1 MKFKESKL
9 AHKLLDGMK
18 GIEIGGAA
26 HNPFNLDT
34 INVDVSNDNP
44 IYMVEQRAYGND
56 ALTVDVIANGDN
68 LPFDDKSFDFVIS
81 SHVLEHFINPIKAL
95 IEWERVARKY
105 IFMIIPHAV
114 RTGEAQPMA
123 TLPVLMKAYE
133 DGIPNDN
140 DRHHY
145 GYTPESMR
153 EILRGYDFDIYDPD
167 DKVGNG
173 FTVVIRL

>member
-1 MKFKESKL
+1 
-9 AHKLLDGMK
+9 MK

-56 ALTVDVIANGDN
+56 ALPVDVIANGDN

-95 IEWERVARKY
+95 IEWGEGCPEIHFHDHPPCRK
-105 IFMIIPHAV
+105 
-114 RTGEAQPMA
+114 
-123 TLPVLMKAYE
+123 
-133 DGIPNDN
+133 
-140 DRHHY
+140 DR
-145 GYTPESMR
+145 G
-153 EILRGYDFDIYDPD
+153 GA
-167 DKVGNG
+167 
-173 FTVVIRL
+173 